1 MVASRTPTIAEIKNK
16 VSLDDARALLS
27 IAVCEVCDFFNV
39 GKNMNNTQVALT
51 VDLIIGQFGALKL
64 EEIKYCFYRAMTC
77 EKLFDRLD
85 GNIILGWLIEYD
97 AERTE
102 TAVALSETADA
113 LRLAEA
119 SRPEA
124 DAIDFP
130 EYLRILRQQ
139 ADGGDTEARQRL
151 ALIAQM
157 QSTSAHQPDSAFF
170 KWFHSQWLPS
180 QNYKK

>member
-1 MVASRTPTIAEIKNK
+1 MVASPTPTIAEIKNK
-16 VSLDDARALLS
+16 VSLDDIRALLS

-64 EEIKYCFYRAMTC
+64 EEIKYCFRRAMMR
-77 EKLFDRLD
+77 ERLFDRLD
-85 GNIILGWLIEYD
+85 GNIIIGWLIEYD

-102 TAVALSETADA
+102 AAVALSEAADA
-113 LRLAEA
+113 LRLARA
-119 SRPEA
+119 SRPRA
-124 DAIDFP
+124 DAIGFP
-130 EYLRILRQQ
+130 EYLRILRRQ
-139 ADGGDTEARQRL
+139 ADSGDTEARQRL
-151 ALIAQM
+151 AVIEQL
-157 QSTSAHQPDSAFF
+157 QSTSAPQPDNAFF